1 MSNNNFPELFGSLR
15 NLRFLD
21 LHASFDGGRI
31 PNNLAR
37 LLHLQYLD
45 ISSSVQ
51 SLINLKI
58 SFVLQYLDLS
68 SNDLEGTIPH
78 LGNLSHLQYLDLSGN
93 DLVGTIPHQLGSLS
107 NLQELHL
114 GSNQGLK
121 VHDNNNHAGGEWLS
135 NLTLLT
141 HLDLSWVQNLD
152 SSHVWLQMTGNLKK
166 LEELKLS
173 RSINEDISTIL
184 LKLSGC
190 ARNSL
195 QDLSLTSNKIN
206 GKFPD
211 LSIFPSLI
219 EISLSNNL
227 LSGKVPDG
235 ERFLPTKLESLRF
248 GYNSLEG
255 EIPKSFG
262 KLCSLRSLDLSSNKL
277 SEYISVILQ
286 NLSVGR
292 AKYSLQDL
300 NLDRNQIICTIPDM
314 SPLSA
319 LENLVLSKNQLYV
332 RKDNAKFFI
341 PRSKFPN
348 YLIQTHSKE
357 FKILGNYLKVFEF
370 PHSITFS

>member
-173 RSINEDISTIL
+173 RCE
-184 LKLSGC
+184 
-190 ARNSL
+190 
-195 QDLSLTSNKIN
+195 LSLSH
-206 GKFPD
+206 
-211 LSIFPSLI
+211 SILN
-219 EISLSNNL
+219 LSN
-227 LSGKVPDG
+227 
-235 ERFLPTKLESLRF
+235 
-248 GYNSLEG
+248 
-255 EIPKSFG
+255 SF
-262 KLCSLRSLDLSSNKL
+262 RILDLSDNNLHVRTLESFRDMCNLHSLFLDNSN
-277 SEYISVILQ
+277 
-286 NLSVGR
+286 
-292 AKYSLQDL
+292 
-300 NLDRNQIICTIPDM
+300 
-314 SPLSA
+314 
-319 LENLVLSKNQLYV
+319 
-332 RKDNAKFFI
+332 
-341 PRSKFPN
+341 
-348 YLIQTHSKE
+348 
-357 FKILGNYLKVFEF
+357 
-370 PHSITFS
+370 